1 MDFRTA
7 TDLLFR
13 AVPHAELAERLGC
26 SVATIRQARLRQDAS
41 GHRSPPPGWQKA
53 VSELARERGGDFLA
67 LAEALDTP

>member
-7 TDLLFR
+7 TDTLFR
-13 AVPHAELAERLGC
+13 AVPHAELAERLGY
-26 SVATIRQARLRQDAS
+26 SVATIRQARLRPDAS

-53 VSELARERGGDFLA
+53 VRDLAKERGAEILS